1 MYLELTERLYT
12 YFICLCQLVI
22 NVNETIIHIPKPSN
36 EPVYQYAPGS
46 DERKSL
52 IQAIK
57 EISKKKIDI
66 MPIVGG
72 RKISTGDLGRVVMPH
87 NHAHV
92 LASYHKATPE
102 IVRDA
107 IENAIAVK
115 PVWED
120 FPWEERASIAM
131 KAAELISRKYRF
143 LLNAA
148 TMLGQS
154 KNAYQAEIDAA
165 CETIDFLRFNA
176 YYMQKIYSDQPDT
189 SPGTLNRV
197 EYRPLEG
204 FIFATTP
211 FNFTAIAGNLPTA
224 PAIMGNVVVWKP
236 ASTALLSNNILM
248 EIFMEAGFPSGV
260 INFLPGSGELIG
272 NIILTDKRLAGVHF
286 TGSTPVFSKF
296 WKTISD
302 NLHIY
307 DSYPKLVG
315 ETGGKDFIFV
325 HPSADADAVATAIV
339 RGAFEYQGQKCSAA
353 SRLYV
358 PVSLWAPV
366 KSLVQNMLREIK
378 MGDVEDFTNF
388 INAVI
393 DKPAFDTISEYI
405 ENARHSKDAKIVCGG
420 KTDCSKGYFIEPTI
434 IETIDPHFVTMEEEI
449 FGPVLTVYVYEDEL
463 FEETLHLCDQTSCYA
478 LTGSIFAQDRRAIV
492 TATRILRHAAGNFY
506 INDKPTGAVVGQQPF
521 GGARCSGTNDKS
533 GSYLNLLSWV
543 SPRTIKENLLPPT
556 DYKYPFLEK
565 EKT

>member
-1 MYLELTERLYT
+1 
-12 YFICLCQLVI
+12 VI
-22 NVNETIIHIPKPSN
+22 KVNETIIHIPKPSN
-36 EPVYQYAPGS
+36 EPTYQYAPGS

-57 EISKKKIDI
+57 ILQQKKTEI
-66 MPIVGG
+66 MPIIGG
-72 RKISTGDLGRVVMPH
+72 KKISTGDLGKVVMPH
-87 NHAHV
+87 NHKQV
-92 LASYHKATPE
+92 LATYHKITPE
-102 IVRDA
+102 LVREA
-107 IENAIAVK
+107 IKNAMTVK
-115 PVWED
+115 PIWED
-120 FPWEERASIAM
+120 FPWEERASIAI
-131 KAAELISRKYRF
+131 KAAELISKKYRF

-176 YYMQKIYSDQPDT
+176 YYMQKIYSDQPDA
-189 SPGTLNRV
+189 SPGTLNRL

-224 PAIMGNVVVWKP
+224 PAIMGNVVIWKP
-236 ASTALLSNNILM
+236 ASTSLLSNNLLM
-248 EIFMEAGFPSGV
+248 EIFMEAGFPNGV

-272 NIILTDKRLAGVHF
+272 NIVLKDKRLAGIHF
-286 TGSTPVFSKF
+286 TGSTPVFSMF

-307 DSYPKLVG
+307 DNYPKLVG

-325 HPSADADAVATAIV
+325 HPSADMEAVATAMV

-353 SRLYV
+353 SRVYI
-358 PVSLWAPV
+358 PVSLWTSV
-366 KSLVQNMLREIK
+366 KSLVLNMLKEIK

-388 INAVI
+388 VNAVI
-393 DKPAFDTISEYI
+393 DKPAFDTICEYI
-405 ENARHSKDAKIVCGG
+405 EKARRSKEAKILCGG
-420 KTDCSKGYFIEPTI
+420 KTDSSKGYFIEPTI
-434 IETIDPHFVTMEEEI
+434 IETSNPHFVTMEEEI
-449 FGPVLTVYVYEDEL
+449 FGPVLTVYIYKDEL
-463 FEETLHLCDQTSCYA
+463 FEETLHICDKTSPYA
-478 LTGSIFAQDRRAIV
+478 LTGSIFSQNRKAIV

-565 EKT
+565 EKN

>member
-1 MYLELTERLYT
+1 M
-12 YFICLCQLVI
+12 I

-36 EPVYQYAPGS
+36 EPTYQYASGS

-52 IQAIK
+52 IYALKILQQ
-57 EISKKKIDI
+57 KKTEI
-66 MPIVGG
+66 MPIIGG
-72 RKISTGDLGRVVMPH
+72 KKISTGDLGKVVMPH
-87 NHAHV
+87 NHKQI
-92 LASYHKATPE
+92 LATYHKITPE
-102 IVRDA
+102 LVREA
-107 IENAIAVK
+107 IENAMTVK
-115 PVWED
+115 PIWED
-120 FPWEERASIAM
+120 FPWEERASIAI
-131 KAAELISRKYRF
+131 KAAELISKKYRF

-176 YYMQKIYSDQPDT
+176 YYMQKIYSDQPDA
-189 SPGTLNRV
+189 SPGTLNRL

-224 PAIMGNVVVWKP
+224 PAIMGNVVIWKP
-236 ASTALLSNNILM
+236 ASTSLLSNNLLM
-248 EIFMEAGFPSGV
+248 EIFIEAGFPNGV

-272 NIILTDKRLAGVHF
+272 NTVLKDKRLAGIHF
-286 TGSTPVFSKF
+286 TGSTPVFSMF

-307 DSYPKLVG
+307 ENYPKLVG

-325 HPSADADAVATAIV
+325 HPSADPDAVATAMV

-353 SRLYV
+353 SRTYI
-358 PVSLWAPV
+358 PASLWV
-366 KSLVQNMLREIK
+366 SVRSLVLKMLKEIK

-388 INAVI
+388 VNAVI
-393 DKPAFDTISEYI
+393 DKAAFDTINEYI
-405 ENARHSKDAKIVCGG
+405 EKARHSKEAKILIGG
-420 KTDCSKGYFIEPTI
+420 KTDSSKGYFIEPTI
-434 IETIDPHFVTMEEEI
+434 IETSNPHFITMEEEI
-449 FGPVLTVYVYEDEL
+449 FGPVLTVYIYKDEL
-463 FEETLHLCDQTSCYA
+463 FENTLHICDQTSPYA
-478 LTGSIFAQDRRAIV
+478 LTGSIFSQDRKAII
-492 TATRILRHAAGNFY
+492 TATKILRHAAGNFY

-565 EKT
+565 EKN

>member
-1 MYLELTERLYT
+1 M
-12 YFICLCQLVI
+12 
-22 NVNETIIHIPKPSN
+22 NETIIHIPKPSN
-36 EPVYQYAPGS
+36 ESTYQYAPGS
-46 DERKSL
+46 DERTSL
-52 IQAIK
+52 LQALQ
-57 EISKKKIDI
+57 ELQKKKVEI
-66 MPIVGG
+66 MPIIGG
-72 RKISTGDLGRVVMPH
+72 RKISTGDLGTVVMPH
-87 NHAHV
+87 NHKHV
-92 LASYHKATPE
+92 LASYHKVTPE
-102 IVRDA
+102 LVNEA
-107 IENAIAVK
+107 IENAMAEK

-131 KAAELISRKYRF
+131 KAAELISKKYRF

-154 KNAYQAEIDAA
+154 KNVYQAEIDAA

-176 YYMQKIYSDQPDT
+176 YYMQKVYSDQPDA
-189 SPGTLNRV
+189 SPGTLNRL

-224 PAIMGNVVVWKP
+224 PAIMGNVVLWKP
-236 ASTALLSNNILM
+236 ASTSLLSNNLLM
-248 EIFMEAGFPSGV
+248 EIFMEAGFPNGV
-260 INFLPGSGELIG
+260 INFLPGSGELVGSIV
-272 NIILTDKRLAGVHF
+272 LKDKRLAGINF
-286 TGSTPVFSKF
+286 TGSTPVFSMF

-307 DSYPKLVG
+307 ENYPKLVG

-325 HPSADADAVATAIV
+325 HPSADADAVATAMV

-353 SRLYV
+353 SRVYM
-358 PVSLWAPV
+358 PISLWASV
-366 KSLVQNMLREIK
+366 KALVLQMLKEIK

-393 DKPAFDTISEYI
+393 DKAAFDTIGEYI
-405 ENARHSKDAKIVCGG
+405 EKAGHSKEAKILIGG
-420 KTDCSKGYFIEPTI
+420 KTDSSKGYFIEPTI
-434 IETIDPHFVTMEEEI
+434 IETSNPHFVTMEEEI
-449 FGPVLTVYVYEDEL
+449 FGPVLTVYVYKDEQ
-463 FEETLHLCDQTSCYA
+463 FEETLHICDKTSPYA
-478 LTGSIFAQDRRAIV
+478 LTGSIFSQDRKAII
-492 TATRILRHAAGNFY
+492 TATNILRHAAGNFY

-556 DYKYPFLEK
+556 DYRYPFLGK
-565 EKT
+565 